1 MCEFFRVK
9 LEVDCICK
17 VCEDKCIYCCFL
29 FIIWVKE
36 YFELGKC
43 YYYICLLF
51 NKDVYYYF
59 GDYDQDDNFRGMII
73 GVWYSVLRLE
83 RDDYSGL
90 VYFFEN
96 CKYVLDIN
104 SIDFQQNYQVL
115 LI

>member
-1 MCEFFRVK
+1 MINWYFRLIVVCVDFYYFKIVDNGDNICCFFNLESGVIFWMCEFFRVK

-59 GDYDQDDNFRGMII
+59 GDYD
-73 GVWYSVLRLE
+73 
-83 RDDYSGL
+83 
-90 VYFFEN
+90 
-96 CKYVLDIN
+96 
-104 SIDFQQNYQVL
+104 
-115 LI
+115 